1 MPPRAVKTKRATA
14 TAAEALTTTSTMT
27 FISAA
32 AAAAAPSKETFLQQP
47 LPAPT
52 QRRLSSP
59 VTAAASSSF
68 TATATTTA
76 TATKLPPGACTIG
89 IDDDDNDDDDDETSS
104 RGDDD
109 NADAGGVSI
118 PLISFENDVFRVN
131 PDALALLRD
140 IEGPIAVVAV
150 AGMYRTGK
158 SFLLNSVLLAAGA
171 AAAPSPKPAAA
182 GASGFTVGPTTRA
195 CTKGIWMW
203 SKPLR
208 VRDVN
213 VFVVDTE
220 GIGAPTADAT
230 HDTRIFALGLLI
242 STYFIYNSVGT
253 IDEQALN
260 NLYLVTR
267 LSEHLQ
273 RHAAVA
279 PAEVAA
285 AAAAAPARGQFLWVV
300 RDFALQL
307 RNANNDAIGSTEYM
321 EEVLQQCDG
330 ASDAK
335 NNMRATLRDFFPRRD
350 CFTLLRPCVD
360 EAQLQNLDALPP
372 AQLRPEF
379 LEQTARLRAK
389 ILDEAVRHPMQM
401 NGCVVTSAMFGM
413 LCESYVQAVNA
424 GQLPVLKD
432 AWAYVCDTQRAQL
445 EQRAVLEF
453 SENVGVSGDAP
464 AAAYHP
470 AIVMAHALRLCD
482 TTVERFKKSCREQFG
497 SPAPSSTTL
506 DDTLV
511 VIAEKACVRAHE
523 SFARLVNAHIADTLA
538 PENIRRAVLAG
549 GDVRAWFDD
558 LRAQF
563 HAKFLADTA
572 VTSANTDGG
581 AGVDRSDAALISFLF
596 RLEDED
602 DGNDDDDVGPGVGV
616 TGVARRCFDTYAK
629 WEWERHANTAVWA
642 AVAESRA
649 SMEKQVEEAVRTTET
664 QRVALV
670 ALGHEVERAASAAAE
685 KEAQCVAVQARLD
698 GLSETMLTESSSAAE
713 RLTAAEQL
721 TARERLRAETA
732 EMESA
737 HLREEVED
745 LSAELAAS
753 SDQTRCLSDVTLE
766 RDKLRTELD
775 DARAELEIER
785 QTLAQ
790 LANDH
795 KRESQ
800 EIQEDLLRTLR
811 AMKEN
816 NKAEVTQLES
826 LKDEALTRSAHLES
840 VNKTL
845 LHELATVRAQQTDAL
860 ETHQA
865 VLDALHVEMEGN
877 EQRLEASLRD
887 ASEKLEQNL
896 RLLKE
901 RERASAESADGWRDE
916 RLKLEKERVA
926 QVEEWKRRAVQAEE
940 ELAEQRKRTANA
952 NERAAAARKRPR
964 VNGEDEDKS
973 RPLIRA
979 ESELSHLREQKLD
992 LTGKLKDLERL
1003 SREQEKEIRGLQ
1015 RGMDNQLTRLK
1026 IEYEHKITTLEHQLA
1041 LASRSS

>member
-1 MPPRAVKTKRATA
+1 MPPRATKTKRAAGAGAA
-14 TAAEALTTTSTMT
+14 TTTPTTSTMT

-47 LPAPT
+47 LPPPT

-59 VTAAASSSF
+59 VTAAA
-68 TATATTTA
+68 TT
-76 TATKLPPGACTIG
+76 TKLPPGACTIG
-89 IDDDDNDDDDDETSS
+89 IDDDDNDDDDETSS

-158 SFLLNSVLLAAGA
+158 SFLLNSVLLAAA
-171 AAAPSPKPAAA
+171 
-182 GASGFTVGPTTRA
+182 GFTVGPTTRA

-273 RHAAVA
+273 RNAVADDGMAGAAAV
-279 PAEVAA
+279 P
-285 AAAAAPARGQFLWVV
+285 AAPARGHFLWVV

-379 LEQTARLRAK
+379 VEQTARLRAK
-389 ILDEAVRHPMQM
+389 ILNEAVRHPMEM

-413 LCESYVQAVNA
+413 LCESYVKAVNA

-453 SENVGVSGDAP
+453 SEHVGVSGDAP

-470 AIVMAHALRLCD
+470 AVVMAHALRLCD

-497 SPAPSSTTL
+497 AAAPSSSTTTL

-523 SFARLVNAHIADTLA
+523 SFARLVSAHIADTLA
-538 PENIRRAVLAG
+538 PENIRRAVLASN
-549 GDVRAWFDD
+549 DVRAWFDER
-558 LRAQF
+558 RAEF
-563 HAKFLADTA
+563 HAKFLADKDSSSKD
-572 VTSANTDGG
+572 TSVGI
-581 AGVDRSDAALISFLF
+581 DRSDAALISFLF
-596 RLEDED
+596 RLED
-602 DGNDDDDVGPGVGV
+602 DDDDGGDAGDEPAAGVGV

-629 WEWERHANTAVWA
+629 WEWERNASTAVWA
-642 AVAESRA
+642 AVTESRV

-664 QRVALV
+664 QRVALI
-670 ALGHEVERAASAAAE
+670 ALGHEVERATSAAAE

-745 LSAELAAS
+745 LSTELAAS

-766 RDKLRTELD
+766 RDKLRVELE
-775 DARAELEIER
+775 DARVALELER

-845 LHELATVRAQQTDAL
+845 LHELATVRAQQAEAL
-860 ETHQA
+860 ATHQA
-865 VLDALHVEMEGN
+865 VLDALHMEMEGN
-877 EQRLEASLRD
+877 EQRLEASLHD

-992 LTGKLKDLERL
+992 LTGKLKDVERL
-1003 SREQEKEIRGLQ
+1003 NREQEKEIRGLQ

>member
-1 MPPRAVKTKRATA
+1 
-14 TAAEALTTTSTMT
+14 L
-27 FISAA
+27 
-32 AAAAAPSKETFLQQP
+32 L
-47 LPAPT
+47 
-52 QRRLSSP
+52 
-59 VTAAASSSF
+59 
-68 TATATTTA
+68 
-76 TATKLPPGACTIG
+76 PGACTIG
-89 IDDDDNDDDDDETSS
+89 IDDDDENSDDDD
-104 RGDDD
+104 GDDTSNRD
-109 NADAGGVSI
+109 DDGLTGSRGVSI

-140 IEGPIAVVAV
+140 IDGPIAVVAV

-158 SFLLNSVLLAAGA
+158 SFLLNSVLLATASA
-171 AAAPSPKPAAA
+171 ASAAP
-182 GASGFTVGPTTRA
+182 GFTVGPTTRA

-267 LSEHLQ
+267 LSEHLK
-273 RHAAVA
+273 RNAASGGDGGDGM
-279 PAEVAA
+279 
-285 AAAAAPARGQFLWVV
+285 APARGQFLWVV

-335 NNMRATLRDFFPRRD
+335 NNMRSTLRDFFPRRD

-379 LEQTARLRAK
+379 VEQTARLRAK
-389 ILDEAVRHPMQM
+389 ILDEAVRHPMEM
-401 NGCVVTSAMFGM
+401 NGCAVTSAMFGM
-413 LCESYVQAVNA
+413 LCESYVKAVNA

-453 SENVGVSGDAP
+453 SEHVGVSSDAP

-470 AIVMAHALRLCD
+470 AVVMARALSLCD
-482 TTVERFKKSCREQFG
+482 TTVEQFKKSCCEQFG
-497 SPAPSSTTL
+497 TAAPSSTTL

-523 SFARLVNAHIADTLA
+523 NFARLVNAHIVDTLA
-538 PENIRRAVLAG
+538 PETIRRAVLASN
-549 GDVRAWFDD
+549 DVRAWFDER
-558 LRAQF
+558 RAEF
-563 HAKFLADTA
+563 HAKFLADKH
-572 VTSANTDGG
+572 TSIV
-581 AGVDRSDAALISFLF
+581 GVDRSDAALISFLF
-596 RLEDED
+596 RLEDD
-602 DGNDDDDVGPGVGV
+602 DEGDVSACVGV

-629 WEWERHANTAVWA
+629 WEWEYHASIAMWT
-642 AVAESRA
+642 AVAESRVN
-649 SMEKQVEEAVRTTET
+649 MERQVEEAVR
-664 QRVALV
+664 AAS
-670 ALGHEVERAASAAAE
+670 ALGREVERVTSVAAE
-685 KEAQCVAVQARLD
+685 KEAECVAVQARLD
-698 GLSETMLTESSSAAE
+698 SLSETMLTESSAAAE

-732 EMESA
+732 EIDSA
-737 HLREEVED
+737 NLREEVED
-745 LSAELAAS
+745 LSAELAAT

-766 RDKLRTELD
+766 RDKLRVELD
-775 DARAELEIER
+775 DARAALELER

-826 LKDEALTRSAHLES
+826 LKDEALTRNAHLES

-845 LHELATVRAQQTDAL
+845 LHELATVRAQQA
-860 ETHQA
+860 EAVATHQIA
-865 VLDALHVEMEGN
+865 LDALHVKMEGN
-877 EQRLEASLRD
+877 EQRLQTNLHD

-901 RERASAESADGWRDE
+901 RERASAEIAEGWRDE

-1003 SREQEKEIRGLQ
+1003 NREQEKEIRGLQ
-1015 RGMDNQLTRLK
+1015 RGMDNQVTRLK

-1041 LASRSS
+1041 VASRSS